1 MKKFL
6 KIFTMLGIVALLA
19 IQAIRPERNNPA
31 SDPALAMTAQLN
43 VPPDVRAILE
53 RSCYDCHSNQTVWPA
68 YSAVSPV
75 SWFVAD
81 DVKNG
86 REHLNFSEWGT
97 YKPGRRIAKLD
108 MIVSEVDK
116 GKMPLRKYLL
126 LHGNAALS
134 EADKDLLCSW
144 AGAVSDSL
152 TALSQ

>member
-1 MKKFL
+1 
-6 KIFTMLGIVALLA
+6 
-19 IQAIRPERNNPA
+19 
-31 SDPALAMTAQLN
+31 
-43 VPPDVRAILE
+43 
-53 RSCYDCHSNQTVWPA
+53 
-68 YSAVSPV
+68 
-75 SWFVAD
+75 
-81 DVKNG
+81 
-86 REHLNFSEWGT
+86 LNFSEWGT
-97 YKPGRRIAKLD
+97 YKPGKRIARLD